1 MACLYIRFKDSAIR
15 LVDGIGN
22 KLTFEKHNFKPL
34 WKASRKLNAISKIK
48 HFIGK

>member
-22 KLTFEKHNFKPL
+22 KLTFEKHISNL
-34 WKASRKLNAISKIK
+34 YGKLAGS
-48 HFIGK
+48 